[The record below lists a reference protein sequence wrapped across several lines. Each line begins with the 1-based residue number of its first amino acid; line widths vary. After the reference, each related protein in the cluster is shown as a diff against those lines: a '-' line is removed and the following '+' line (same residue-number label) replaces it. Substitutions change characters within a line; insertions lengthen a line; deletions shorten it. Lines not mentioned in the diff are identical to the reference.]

1 MPWKTILIIFISA
14 LFILFIAFNVGNK
27 TDISF
32 IFFTV
37 SSVPIYLIVFFSALI
52 GALCMVPVLIKKRL
66 SGKDREKELKK
77 EKEIEDS
84 FKNVIQKDSS
94 KKTIPTDKKVKK
106 RKSRKNKNVI
116 DNIDNVS
123 DIDILR

>member
-14 LFILFIAFNVGNK
+14 LFILFIAFNVENN
-27 TDISF
+27 TNISF

-37 SSVPIYLIVFFSALI
+37 SSVPVYLIVFFSTLL
-52 GALCMVPVLIKKRL
+52 GALCMIPVLIRKRM
-66 SGKDREKELKK
+66 SGKNNEQNHLK

-84 FKNVIQKDSS
+84 FKKAVQGASKTSNENSS
-94 KKTIPTDKKVKK
+94 KTKK
-106 RKSRKNKNVI
+106 RKTGKKKNVI
-116 DNIDNVS
+116 EDIDSVS